1 MVLIDVMMPGMDGY
15 QVTRILRHDE
25 RTSHIPII
33 LLTALNTKESRIKG
47 WREKIDR
54 HMTKPFDGT
63 ELIVQLESM
72 LSIRKLLQE
81 KTNQVVADQGSLNSL
96 DLSKQDLKFIEKLQD
111 VIAEFYSNEY
121 FQKADL
127 ADKMAISER
136 QLQRKVKAMMGVG
149 PLDMLRDYRLEQS
162 KMKLK
167 EGLQVGLVSD
177 ACGFGSVSYFGTCFK
192 KKYGM
197 TPKQYQQLN

>member
-1 MVLIDVMMPGMDGY
+1 MDGY

-54 HMTKPFDGT
+54 YMTKPFDGN
-63 ELIVQLESM
+63 ELIIQLESM
-72 LSIRKLLQE
+72 LSIRKLLQQ
-81 KTNQVVADQGSLNSL
+81 KTNQVIHDQDSLQTL
-96 DLSKQDLKFIEKLQD
+96 DLPKQDLKFIEKLQA
-111 VIAEFYSNEY
+111 VIEQYYSNEY

-127 ADKMAISER
+127 ADKMAVSER
-136 QLQRKVKAMMGVG
+136 QLHRKVKALIGVN
-149 PLDMLRDYRLEQS
+149 PLDILRDYRLEQS
-162 KMKLK
+162 KLKLK
-167 EGLQVGLVSD
+167 DGYQVNQVSD
-177 ACGFGSVSYFGTCFK
+177 DCGFGSVSYFGSCFK

-197 TPKQYQQLN
+197 TPKQYQNLDK